1 MNMTVMN
8 TSNEENISNESQWS
22 LSYATG
28 YLHLGMHSKARQ
40 ELDALAVAIQDEPE
54 VLSLRGRILLAEK
67 RWKETVEFCETARAK
82 HPSVADF
89 FIQEALAYDK
99 LNQPDKARAI
109 WLAAPREIRATAF
122 YHFNLARCE
131 AKLGHF
137 ALARQHVKATLSLSP
152 NMRSV
157 LDRDP
162 RLIPFVQDP
171 EMN

>member
-1 MNMTVMN
+1 MKTWNQDT
-8 TSNEENISNESQWS
+8 EENSSQWG

-40 ELDALAVAIQDEPE
+40 ELDALSVALQDEPE

-67 RWKETVEFCETARAK
+67 RWQDTVDFCEVSRKK

-89 FIQEALAYDK
+89 FIQQALAYDK
-99 LNQPDKARAI
+99 LGMVGKARTT
-109 WLAAPREIRATAF
+109 WLSAPKEIRATAF

-152 NMRSV
+152 SMLPV
-157 LDRDP
+157 LVRDP
-162 RLIPFVQDP
+162 RLIPFIQDP
-171 EMN
+171 KVN